1 MVNALV
7 TQLNEGLQKH
17 QALALNT
24 LSQGSNVEAEKQVI
38 NWMVQWISQGPVDQ
52 RQEAASEYLKNT
64 FNAQQEI
71 QASMIQS
78 VDDATETL
86 RTNLESLDGSI
97 DSLLAGREPVEL
109 SAIETAMKQVKP
121 TRSVAAGDKKAVGG
135 EQSLKFSELVNQVIK
150 EEGIQFSRGDTREE
164 RLQKSDALTIAL
176 ATALK
181 ENKASFSQE
190 FFNETKTS
198 VNDLIDDTINFI
210 APLINNAP
218 LLNAMLDKETGAEF
232 WSIGSDDIQLVD
244 MTNEELINLI
254 PEGNKKELGKSVAA
268 KLSPYLKSHDPNTV
282 SMLQVEIQKM
292 LPEEKAVALL
302 KAREAADV
310 KEIRAK
316 TKKSSLGEFLSS
328 INITQI
334 LTTAALGLL
343 GGGLVGMPG
352 LGVLALSLFSILGL
366 SENKLAAPAINT
378 NPSRELTSDATLP
391 A

>member
-17 QALALNT
+17 QALALKT
-24 LSQGSNVEAEKQVI
+24 LSQDSNVEAEKQVI

-52 RQEAASEYLKNT
+52 RQDAAGEYLKNT
-64 FNAQQEI
+64 FNAQQDI
-71 QASMIQS
+71 KTSMIKS
-78 VDDATETL
+78 VGDATETL

-109 SAIETAMKQVKP
+109 GAIETAMKQVKP
-121 TRSVAAGDKKAVGG
+121 TRSVAAADKAVVGG
-135 EQSLKFSELVNQVIK
+135 EQSLKFSELVNQVINDL
-150 EEGIQFSRGDTREE
+150 GIELNAQDTREE
-164 RLQKSDALTIAL
+164 ILDKQAALTKAL
-176 ATALK
+176 VKALE
-181 ENKASFSQE
+181 ENNASFSQD

-210 APLINNAP
+210 APLINNSP
-218 LLNAMLDKETGAEF
+218 VLNAMLDKETGDKF
-232 WSIGSDDIQLVD
+232 WSTEINGAQLVD
-244 MTNEELINLI
+244 KTNEELTKLI
-254 PEGNKKELGKSVAA
+254 PEGSQKELAKSVAA
-268 KLSPYLKSHDPNTV
+268 KLSPYLKSQDPNAAT
-282 SMLQVEIQKM
+282 MLQAEIQKM
-292 LPEEKAVALL
+292 TEPEKAVALL

-334 LTTAALGLL
+334 LTTAALGLF
-343 GGGLVGMPG
+343 GGGLFGMPG
-352 LGVLALSLFSILGL
+352 LGVLAMGLFSVLGL
-366 SENKLAAPAINT
+366 SETKLAAPKFSSG
-378 NPSRELTSDATLP
+378 SRIEQKSSAALP